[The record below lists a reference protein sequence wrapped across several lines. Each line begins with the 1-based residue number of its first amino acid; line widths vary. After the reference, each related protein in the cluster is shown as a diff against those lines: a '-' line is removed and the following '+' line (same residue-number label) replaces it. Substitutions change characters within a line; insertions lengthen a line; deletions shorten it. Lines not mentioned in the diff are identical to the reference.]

1 MLDFIILVEVCL
13 KKSGYLYIYQQSAL
27 RRGNPKYEALGY
39 CCDWKISRIK
49 VKNMQSIRVNNFSCR
64 DL

>member
-1 MLDFIILVEVCL
+1 MLDFIILVEACF

-27 RRGNPKYEALGY
+27 WRGNPKYEALGY

-49 VKNMQSIRVNNFSCR
+49 VKKYAVY
-64 DL
+64 